1 MTTPLFQEP
10 KTKTLR
16 ATSLSVKGVKGI
28 DDMKVELGEHY
39 TLFVGKNGIGKT
51 SMLDA
56 ARNVILGSA
65 ALANIAR
72 VVDGEPCEPEVTV
85 VLKSR
90 DGEEKRIT
98 KTAEKTPI
106 IKSRIGTS
114 AAFETLKR
122 PADYLRTISDQGAD
136 PARFL
141 TSPAKE
147 QVEML
152 LAALKLEWDQ
162 AAVDNILGGFKSI
175 VAADNL
181 PLEHLHPLQRVQAIR
196 DSIFR
201 ARTGVNRDEKAK
213 RSSSDQIL
221 RDAPAEIPQGIGE
234 RIEAKR
240 AEVNALRETLAKAQE
255 EWRSKFRAAEAAATA
270 KRDAAIAAA
279 KAAFDAEMATANQAA
294 AEDKAALA
302 EQQRQAENADAN
314 LTALLRDQND
324 ATRAATMHETAA
336 KFLRDAESFKDTAD
350 RMTATIEALDAFKA
364 EMASDIP
371 IEGLTITDGG
381 IHIGGVPLAQINTA
395 KRVAVAFSI
404 ATLRL
409 KGLALRVLFLDNLES
424 LDDEHRN
431 VLFHLAKEHGVYIMG
446 AMVTADE
453 SLTVVRG

>member
-141 TSPAKE
+141 TAAPKE
-147 QVEML
+147 QVELL
-152 LAALKLEWDQ
+152 LAALALEWNQ
-162 AAVDNILGGFKSI
+162 KRVDDILGGFKALV
-175 VAADNL
+175 VAENL
-181 PLEHLHPLQRVQAIR
+181 PLENLHPLQRIQAIR

-213 RSSSDQIL
+213 RSAADQTL
-221 RDAPAEIPQGIGE
+221 RDAPAEIPEGLGE

-240 AEVNALRETLAKAQE
+240 AEVNELRGALSKAQE
-255 EWRSKFRAAEAAATA
+255 EWRSKFRAAEQAATS

-279 KAAFDAEMATANQAA
+279 KAAFDADMAAANQQA
-294 AEDKAALA
+294 AEDRGALVD
-302 EQQRQAENADAN
+302 QQRLADNADSL

-324 ATRAATMHETAA
+324 ATRAKTMHETAE
-336 KFLRDAESFKDTAD
+336 KFLRDAESFKNTAE
-350 RMTATIEALDAFKA
+350 RMTKTIEDLDAFKA

-371 IEGLTITDGG
+371 IEGLTIGDAG
-381 IHIGGVPLAQINTA
+381 IQIAGVPLSQINTA

-409 KGLALRVLFLDNLES
+409 KGLALKVLFLDNLES
-424 LDDEHRN
+424 LDEDHRG

-446 AMVTADE
+446 AQVTADE
-453 SLTVVRG
+453 TLTVVRG

>member
-1 MTTPLFQEP
+1 MTTLFDTP
-10 KTKTLR
+10 KTNTLR

-39 TLFVGKNGIGKT
+39 TLFVGKNGIGKS

-65 ALANIAR
+65 ALASIAR
-72 VVDGEPCEPEVTV
+72 VIDGEPCEPEVVV
-85 VLKSR
+85 VLKSE
-90 DGEEKRIT
+90 DGIEEKRIT
-98 KTAEKTPI
+98 KGGEKTPV

-114 AAFETLKR
+114 AGFETLKR
-122 PADYLRTISDQGAD
+122 PGDYLRTIADQGAD

-141 TSPAKE
+141 TAPTKE

-152 LAALKLEWDQ
+152 LGALKLEWDQ
-162 AAVDNILGGFKSI
+162 RAVDRILGGFASL
-175 VAADNL
+175 VAAENL
-181 PLEHLHPLQRVQAIR
+181 PLEHLHPLQRIQAIR
-196 DSIFR
+196 DSVFR

-213 RSSSDQIL
+213 RSAADQTL
-221 RDAPAEIPQGIGE
+221 RDAPAEIPEGLGE

-240 AEVNALRETLAKAQE
+240 AEVTALRSSLAKAQE
-255 EWRSKFRAAEAAATA
+255 EWRSKFRASEAAAVSR
-270 KRDAAIAAA
+270 RDAAIAAA
-279 KAAFDAEMATANQAA
+279 KAAFDAEMATANQTAA
-294 AEDKAALA
+294 DDKAALA
-302 EQQRQAENADAN
+302 DQQRQADNADAM

-336 KFLRDAESFKDTAD
+336 KFVRDADSFKDTAA
-350 RMTATIEALDAFKA
+350 RMTDVIAALDSYKA

-371 IEGLTITDGG
+371 IEGLTIGDGG
-381 IHIGGVPLAQINTA
+381 ILIAGVPLAQINTA
-395 KRVAVAFSI
+395 RRVAVAFSI

-409 KGLALRVLFLDNLES
+409 KGLALKVLFLDNLES
-424 LDDEHRN
+424 LDDEHRG
-431 VLFHLAKEHGVYIMG
+431 VLFHLAEVHGVYIMG